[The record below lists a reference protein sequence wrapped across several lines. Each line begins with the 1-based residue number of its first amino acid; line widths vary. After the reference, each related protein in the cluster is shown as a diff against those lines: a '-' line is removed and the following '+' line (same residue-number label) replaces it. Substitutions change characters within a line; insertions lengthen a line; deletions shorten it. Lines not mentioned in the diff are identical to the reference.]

1 MRSRRRYWVWLLVAA
16 VYVAVWQLATLLA
29 GNELLLPG
37 PAATVRRFVVLL
49 GRTDSW
55 LRAGISLLRI
65 VAGYVCGVLCGLFL
79 AVVSARFRFADALLA
94 PLRSIVKA
102 TPVTSFILLAL
113 LWLRS
118 GVVPAFISFLMV
130 MPIVWA
136 NVLMAIRATD
146 PRLLEM
152 ARAYRFSKGM
162 LLKNVYAPAVLPA
175 FLASCTTALGFAWKA
190 GVAAEILALPQL
202 SIGYALYMSKLHIE
216 TLDLFAWTML
226 IVILSMLLETL
237 LTRLLRRIPHDFDS

>member
-1 MRSRRRYWVWLLVAA
+1 MRPAKRCLTWLI
-16 VYVAVWQLATLLA
+16 VAVVYLAAWQIAAMLV
-29 GNELLLPG
+29 GSELLLPA
-37 PAATVRRFVVLL
+37 PLATLRRFITLL
-49 GRTDSW
+49 GQADSW
-55 LRAGISLLRI
+55 LRAGMSLLRI
-65 VAGYVCGVLCGLFL
+65 VAGYAGGVLAGVLL
-79 AVVSARFRFADALLA
+79 AILTARFRFADALLL

-130 MPIVWA
+130 LPLVWT
-136 NVLMAIRATD
+136 NVLTSIRETD
-146 PRLLEM
+146 KNLLEM
-152 ARAYRFSKGM
+152 ARAYHFSRRQR
-162 LLKNVYAPAVLPA
+162 LFHVYAPSVLPG

-216 TLDLFAWTML
+216 TLDLFAWTLL
-226 IVILSMLLETL
+226 IVILSMLLEAV
-237 LTRLLRRIPHDFDS
+237 LTRLIRRIPHDYGA